1 MKEGEEIVL
10 VGGQMKEKPI
20 AKFRRGGGIDDV
32 YITLLW

>member
-20 AKFRRGGGIDDV
+20 AKFRIRGGDR
-32 YITLLW
+32 